1 MLLVAEPILGEEEK
15 AALSDVVDS
24 GVTKADRVRDFERA
38 FAEKHGAEDG
48 ARPAR
53 QRQAS
58 DGGYGLAPL
67 DRIERGPGADHFVVA
82 RPTGGGLGASPDGI
96 QHMMAAHAAT

>member
-24 GVTKADRVRDFERA
+24 GITKADRVRDFERA

-67 DRIERGPGADHFVVA
+67 DRIERGLERTILWWRGRLA
-82 RPTGGGLGASPDGI
+82 GGLVRRQMEFS
-96 QHMMAAHAAT
+96 T